1 MDTFDD
7 RLYKDVRGR
16 EDRRINPWCGWVTEW
31 MRERFIETS
40 KTEEKHVVML
50 LGVRWARG

>member
-1 MDTFDD
+1 MDTFDNH
-7 RLYKDVRGR
+7 LYKDVRGR
-16 EDRRINPWCGWVTEW
+16 KDRRINPWCGWVTEW